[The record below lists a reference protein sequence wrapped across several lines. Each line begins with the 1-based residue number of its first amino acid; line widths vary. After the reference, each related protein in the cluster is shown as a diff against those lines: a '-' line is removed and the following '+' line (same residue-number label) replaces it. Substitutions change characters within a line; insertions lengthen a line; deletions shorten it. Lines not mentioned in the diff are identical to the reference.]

1 MANPERQPQTLSPHL
16 RVPITAL
23 SLAVLLA
30 SMVVVALPAQSQ
42 TFKVLHSFT
51 GGVDGQA
58 PVAGLVRDG
67 AGNLYGTTDMG
78 GSSNFGAVF
87 KVSATGAENVLYSFT
102 GGADGGGL
110 TAGLIRVAGILYGTA
125 QRGLYNSGVVFKVDA
140 TGKETVLYT
149 FTGKTDGA
157 SPSSGLIRDS
167 AGNLYGTT
175 GGGGALADC
184 NGYGCGVVFKLD
196 STGKE
201 TVLYN
206 FTGGTDGTY
215 PEFGLIRDSAG
226 NLYGTAFGGGG
237 LSCNAGY
244 GCGVVFKLD
253 TTGKQTVLYTF
264 TGGTDGGMPSSGL
277 IRDGSGNLYGS
288 AVSGGTYQRG
298 VIFKVT
304 PTGKETVLHN
314 FTGGA
319 DGAYPWG
326 GVIRDSAGNLYGT
339 ANTGGAL
346 ADCYGFGCG
355 VVYKLDPL
363 GNLTVL
369 HSFTAGTDGAYPYA
383 GLVRDTAGN
392 LYGTANYGGS
402 GGAGTVFE
410 ITP

>member
-1 MANPERQPQTLSPHL
+1 M
-16 RVPITAL
+16 
-23 SLAVLLA
+23 
-30 SMVVVALPAQSQ
+30 
-42 TFKVLHSFT
+42 
-51 GGVDGQA
+51 
-58 PVAGLVRDG
+58 
-67 AGNLYGTTDMG
+67 
-78 GSSNFGAVF
+78 
-87 KVSATGAENVLYSFT
+87 
-102 GGADGGGL
+102 
-110 TAGLIRVAGILYGTA
+110 
-125 QRGLYNSGVVFKVDA
+125 
-140 TGKETVLYT
+140 
-149 FTGKTDGA
+149 
-157 SPSSGLIRDS
+157 
-167 AGNLYGTT
+167 
-175 GGGGALADC
+175 
-184 NGYGCGVVFKLD
+184 
-196 STGKE
+196 
-201 TVLYN
+201 LYN

-339 ANTGGAL
+339 ANTRGAL

>member
-184 NGYGCGVVFKLD
+184 NGTAVESSSSWIPPARKPC
-196 STGKE
+196 
-201 TVLYN
+201 
-206 FTGGTDGTY
+206 FTTL
-215 PEFGLIRDSAG
+215 PAG
-226 NLYGTAFGGGG
+226 PTEPI
-237 LSCNAGY
+237 
-244 GCGVVFKLD
+244 
-253 TTGKQTVLYTF
+253 
-264 TGGTDGGMPSSGL
+264 PS
-277 IRDGSGNLYGS
+277 
-288 AVSGGTYQRG
+288 
-298 VIFKVT
+298 
-304 PTGKETVLHN
+304 
-314 FTGGA
+314 
-319 DGAYPWG
+319 
-326 GVIRDSAGNLYGT
+326 
-339 ANTGGAL
+339 
-346 ADCYGFGCG
+346 
-355 VVYKLDPL
+355 
-363 GNLTVL
+363 
-369 HSFTAGTDGAYPYA
+369 
-383 GLVRDTAGN
+383 LV
-392 LYGTANYGGS
+392 
-402 GGAGTVFE
+402 
-410 ITP
+410 